1 MNHLLAKQLKNT
13 RMVYIY
19 IFFFTNDTLF
29 VLGKLKISS
38 RMHYQ
43 NLGSRKKILISETK
57 SDMIYCKMNWLYI
70 CGNVFNKLFKEL
82 FKK

>member
-1 MNHLLAKQLKNT
+1 
-13 RMVYIY
+13 
-19 IFFFTNDTLF
+19 
-29 VLGKLKISS
+29 
-38 RMHYQ
+38 MHYQ

>member
-13 RMVYIY
+13 RVVF
-19 IFFFTNDTLF
+19 FFFTNDTLF
-29 VLGKLKISS
+29 VLGELKISS
-38 RMHYQ
+38 RLHYQ